1 MRLPKLA
8 LVACALAACALSLP
22 ACGGSDNTA
31 QNANAGALPANAAA
45 PSPTAAARPAATPDE
60 FAAVRGIYASTCQ
73 NCHQPGGAGGTVQ
86 DEATGKSIKVPT
98 LRAGDAARHTDAQLA
113 RKISNGDP
121 DEGMPA
127 FKSRLSPEQIDQLV
141 RFIRTEFQGQ
151 AAAAT
156 GAAGAGANAS
166 APAR

>member
-1 MRLPKLA
+1 MRLPKPA
-8 LVACALAACALSLP
+8 LP
-22 ACGGSDNTA
+22 ACAFFVCALLLSACGGANDAA
-31 QNANAGALPANAAA
+31 QNANAGARPSNSATPA
-45 PSPTAAARPAATPDE
+45 PTAAARPAATPDE

-86 DEATGKSIKVPT
+86 DEASGKPLRVPS
-98 LRAGDAARHTDAQLA
+98 LRGGDAARHTDAQLA

-127 FKSRLSPEQIDQLV
+127 FKTRLSPEQIDQLV

-151 AAAAT
+151 TGAGAAT
-156 GAAGAGANAS
+156 GNTGAP